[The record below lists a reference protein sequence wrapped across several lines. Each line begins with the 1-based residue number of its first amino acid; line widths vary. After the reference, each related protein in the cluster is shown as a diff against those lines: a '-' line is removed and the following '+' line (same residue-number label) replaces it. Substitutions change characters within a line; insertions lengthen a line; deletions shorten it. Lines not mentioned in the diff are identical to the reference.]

1 MNATKTLP
9 PHPTA
14 QHPTDLSRS
23 VSLMGR
29 VGYAAR
35 GTIYF
40 LVGASAAL
48 AAIRPEHRPG
58 GMTEALQPLQN
69 DWTGGVV
76 LVLLTAGL
84 ACLAGW
90 FAVAGL
96 SRSDHTGAARAMVA
110 AAMLGDAAV
119 YVGFTVIVTGFALG
133 FWPHSGEHTVHV
145 WSAWLL
151 SYAYGRVLLGMLGAI
166 VCVCGVGL
174 MVWSTFGL
182 VGGSLAL
189 SRDERRV
196 IRLIGRCGIAGRGAA
211 IALIGCYLFVAALDG
226 NAREAHELGGMLTEL
241 RAHPYGVAAIAL
253 FALAFIA
260 SSLLDFVT
268 AGFRRFDPTRP

>member
-1 MNATKTLP
+1 MTVTKTLLP
-9 PHPTA
+9 RPAARHPA
-14 QHPTDLSRS
+14 DLPLA

-40 LVGASAAL
+40 LVGVSAAL
-48 AAIRPEHRPG
+48 TAIRPEHRPG
-58 GMTEALQPLQN
+58 GMTEALKPLQN

-76 LVLLTAGL
+76 LVLLTLGL

-96 SRSDHTGAARAMVA
+96 SRRDHTGAVRAMVA

-119 YVGFTVIVTGFALG
+119 YVGFTMIVTGFVMG
-133 FWPHSGEHTVHV
+133 FWPHSGEHTVYV
-145 WSAWLL
+145 WTAWLL
-151 SYAYGRVLLGMLGAI
+151 SYAYGRALLGTLGAI
-166 VCVCGVGL
+166 VCVCGAGL
-174 MVWSTFGL
+174 IVWSTIGS
-182 VGGSLAL
+182 VGGWLAL
-189 SRDERRV
+189 PREERRL
-196 IRLIGRCGIAGRGAA
+196 IRLIGRYGIAGRGAA
-211 IALIGCYLFVAALDG
+211 IALIGCYLFVAALHG
-226 NAREAHELGGMLTEL
+226 NAREAHELGGVLTEL

-260 SSLLDFVT
+260 SSLLDFVI
-268 AGFRRFDPTRP
+268 AGFRRFDPTRS